1 MEEDD
6 KESGHSN
13 ESTSRPE
20 WVTPV
25 LIACGNM
32 MNVMLDDGSAGD
44 ATGMGS
50 DSS

>member
-1 MEEDD
+1 MEEDNR
-6 KESGHSN
+6 ESDISN
-13 ESTSRPE
+13 ESASKHD

-25 LIACGNM
+25 LIECGNM